1 MTPLEGFKELLEF
14 AVKAGSANM
23 LMAADSGQAEDSIV
37 VFQRLSLTERV
48 SNDFLGNIVSTLGK
62 DGSEPAL
69 RDYAP
74 GYTPSSYELC
84 YVKLSDNE
92 PVSAMLDSVSDI
104 GGAAIFKEEENII
117 NRLRFYAIVAESKS
131 HPQKPAFLRLYSPK
145 KELTR
150 SHWTALWQRNDKY
163 DHVTRKIFLFDDK
176 FDCFS
181 WKDYLFIRHVGNF
194 QEIFGYFAELVAKGE
209 KAIGEVTTKIQI
221 KNEADFVAG
230 VKADSRMLARLAQTV
245 RKPYFKTLTMAQI
258 KKTIKEYHVDAK
270 VVVDGGVEKLVF
282 ERGPSTRWN
291 IFKLLDD
298 FFVKSDMTGTKYEA
312 NSKVAI
318 R

>member
-104 GGAAIFKEEENII
+104 GGAAIFKEEENIL
-117 NRLRFYAIVAESKS
+117 NRLRLAFFALISARVQVMED
-131 HPQKPAFLRLYSPK
+131 PQQPRPDAVFL
-145 KELTR
+145 
-150 SHWTALWQRNDKY
+150 
-163 DHVTRKIFLFDDK
+163 
-176 FDCFS
+176 
-181 WKDYLFIRHVGNF
+181 
-194 QEIFGYFAELVAKGE
+194 
-209 KAIGEVTTKIQI
+209 QI
-221 KNEADFVAG
+221 KA
-230 VKADSRMLARLAQTV
+230 L
-245 RKPYFKTLTMAQI
+245 I
-258 KKTIKEYHVDAK
+258 
-270 VVVDGGVEKLVF
+270 
-282 ERGPSTRWN
+282 
-291 IFKLLDD
+291 
-298 FFVKSDMTGTKYEA
+298 
-312 NSKVAI
+312 
-318 R
+318 